1 MKDIYCKSCNLIVE
15 RITEKQVIKL
25 THNGLSFTI
34 KAYKTRCE
42 NGHAHTTEEEK
53 RVIGRK
59 GTRKYILTKLMKSKS
74 REDKRE

>member
-1 MKDIYCKSCNLIVE
+1 MWHNAYCKKCNLIVE

-59 GTRKYILTKLMKSKS
+59 GIRKYHWIKFTS
-74 REDKRE
+74 RVLK